1 MKIKSKIFHKIHKII
16 FLTILNCI
24 LLNVISH
31 FPRERTNKRRK
42 EWVTIIAENDF
53 SRRIVSFIEY
63 IIISAWRWANI
74 RHYCRH
80 FFRQWTIDPERNRWV
95 GREFVSPQIMEIEI
109 YPSSTIVRRYVYLS
123 RVGGLAYRG
132 KETVLLR
139 NTYETFFE
147 GKPEIYYYQWNLEY
161 LDLKRRIF
169 R

>member
-1 MKIKSKIFHKIHKII
+1 MSYNNCRKRFFEKNRFFHRIH
-16 FLTILNCI
+16 
-24 LLNVISH
+24 
-31 FPRERTNKRRK
+31 
-42 EWVTIIAENDF
+42 
-53 SRRIVSFIEY
+53 Y
-63 IIISAWRWANI
+63 NI
-74 RHYCRH
+74 RVKMGQYPPLLST